1 MTLKDIAR
9 LAGVAPST
17 VSRVLSQPESSAAS
31 AETRAR
37 IWEIVRANGYT
48 PPQCPR
54 AADRGRRAEEPLALL
69 HLRPLGRDAGRPLFL
84 PYRPSNGARSFRAG
98 IYFALFAVSQTARQ
112 RSDGHSQRL
121 PSRRRSGVRAS
132 DCSADALSEKPLQTG
147 GGDRSQPG
155 RGRL

>member
-48 PPQCPR
+48 PNPNAR
-54 AADRGRRAEEPLALL
+54 ALRIGADAPKNRSLCCI
-69 HLRPLGRDAGRPLFL
+69 
-84 PYRPSNGARSFRAG
+84 YARSDEMLGGPF
-98 IYFALFAVSQTARQ
+98 F
-112 RSDGHSQRL
+112 
-121 PSRRRSGVRAS
+121 SRIAQ
-132 DCSADALSEKPLQTG
+132 AMEQEAF
-147 GGDRSQPG
+147 GGDIFCVIRCQPNG
-155 RGRL
+155 STAKRWTQSAPTQSTAQWC

>member
-48 PPQCPR
+48 PNPNAR
-54 AADRGRRAEEPLALL
+54 ALRIGADAPKNRSLCCI
-69 HLRPLGRDAGRPLFL
+69 
-84 PYRPSNGARSFRAG
+84 YARSDEMLG